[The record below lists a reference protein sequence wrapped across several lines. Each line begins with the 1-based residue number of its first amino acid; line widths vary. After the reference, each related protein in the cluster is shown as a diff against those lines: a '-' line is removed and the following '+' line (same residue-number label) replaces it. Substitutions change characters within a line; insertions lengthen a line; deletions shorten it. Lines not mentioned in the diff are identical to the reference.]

1 MNRLSSL
8 VLAFAVTGSALAA
21 LSSAADRP
29 DGPPPPPRED
39 GGGPGGPG
47 GPGDERPGRAGPP
60 GGVHVIPRFAEGK
73 LNLTD
78 DQRKQ
83 IADLEKEMK
92 EKLAK
97 ILTPE
102 QLKTLEQARPPRD
115 PGRGGPEGNRRGPR
129 DRGGPSDEQ
138 TGPRGPGGGGGDNPG
153 PQRRGDRP
161 GDGQRPPRDR

>member
-1 MNRLSSL
+1 MNRLSPL
-8 VLAFAVTGSALAA
+8 LLAFAVSGSALVAM
-21 LSSAADRP
+21 SNAADRP

-47 GPGDERPGRAGPP
+47 GDRPRRAGPP
-60 GGVHVIPRFAEGK
+60 GGVHVIPRFAEDK

-78 DQRKQ
+78 VQRKQ

-92 EKLAK
+92 DKLAQ

-102 QLKTLEQARPPRD
+102 QLKTLEQARPPRG
-115 PGRGGPEGNRRGPR
+115 PGRDGPGGPQGPG

-138 TGPRGPGGGGGDNPG
+138 AGPGGPGAGGGGGGENAG
-153 PQRRGDRP
+153 PQHRGDR
-161 GDGQRPPRDR
+161 GGAGQRPPRDR

>member
-8 VLAFAVTGSALAA
+8 VLALAVSGSALVA
-21 LSSAADRP
+21 LSNAADRP
-29 DGPPPPPRED
+29 DGPPPPPREE

-47 GPGDERPGRAGPP
+47 GDRPGRGGPP
-60 GGVHVIPRFAEGK
+60 GGVHVIPRFAEDK

-78 DQRKQ
+78 EQRKQ

-102 QLKTLEQARPPRD
+102 QLKTLEQARPPRI
-115 PGRGGPEGNRRGPR
+115 PGRAGPEGPGDRRGPR

-138 TGPRGPGGGGGDNPG
+138 AG
-153 PQRRGDRP
+153 P
-161 GDGQRPPRDR
+161 GDGQRPPRYR

>member
-1 MNRLSSL
+1 MNRVSSL
-8 VLAFAVTGSALAA
+8 VLAFAVTGSALVA
-21 LSSAADRP
+21 LSNAADRP

-39 GGGPGGPG
+39 GRGPGGPG
-47 GPGDERPGRAGPP
+47 GDRPGRAGPP
-60 GGVHVIPRFAEGK
+60 GGVHVIPRFAEEK

-92 EKLAK
+92 DKLAK

-102 QLKTLEQARPPRD
+102 QLKALEQARPPRD
-115 PGRGGPEGNRRGPR
+115 PGREGPGNRRGPR

-138 TGPRGPGGGGGDNPG
+138 TGPGDPGGGGDH
-153 PQRRGDRP
+153 P

>member
-8 VLAFAVTGSALAA
+8 MLAFALTGSALVA
-21 LSSAADRP
+21 LPATADRP
-29 DGPPPPPRED
+29 DAPPPPPRED
-39 GGGPGGPG
+39 GGGPGGPN
-47 GPGDERPGRAGPP
+47 GDRPDRPGPP
-60 GGVHVIPRFAEGK
+60 GGVHVIPRFAQDK
-73 LNLTD
+73 LKLTD

-83 IADLEKEMK
+83 IAELEKEMK
-92 EKLAK
+92 DKLAR

-115 PGRGGPEGNRRGPR
+115 PGRGGPGRSDDRRGPG

-138 TGPRGPGGGGGDNPG
+138 AARGGPGGGGDNPG

-161 GDGQRPPRDR
+161 GAAQRPPRDR